1 MLNIQMSSTATV
13 LLASE
18 GEVGEGT
25 LVDHPRGGIAV
36 IVHVTNIINR
46 SASSG
51 EALGLSF

>member
-1 MLNIQMSSTATV
+1 MSSTATV

-25 LVDHPRGGIAV
+25 LLDHPRGGIAV
-36 IVHVTNIINR
+36 IVHVTNIIIR

-51 EALGLSF
+51 EALGLGF